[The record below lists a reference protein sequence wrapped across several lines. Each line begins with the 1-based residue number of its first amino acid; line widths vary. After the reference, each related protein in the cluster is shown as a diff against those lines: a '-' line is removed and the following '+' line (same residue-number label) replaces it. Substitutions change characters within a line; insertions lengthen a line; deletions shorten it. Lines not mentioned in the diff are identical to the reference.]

1 MWPEKQRSD
10 GWEGAV
16 REGVWAAYEAG
27 KSKKMEL
34 IIRYHCERVNEENKR
49 KADAAKTVQAESL
62 HCCINIRYWINPS
75 NREPKHREQ
84 QHQHQ
89 EEKISTP

>member
-27 KSKKMEL
+27 KSKKKKKESIIEGLPYGRYSVWQKDMSNMRQEL
-34 IIRYHCERVNEENKR
+34 LHG
-49 KADAAKTVQAESL
+49 TVSV
-62 HCCINIRYWINPS
+62 
-75 NREPKHREQ
+75 
-84 QHQHQ
+84 
-89 EEKISTP
+89 